1 MALFDTS
8 KDLIEFLGLKLIFTK
23 PDIFVYSKSLFRCHL
38 SPEKLLQA
46 TEETPEKGRIQ
57 LAFSLGKG
65 NPLLP
70 YPIPPTALEQ
80 SCAFTSSSLPGT

>member
-1 MALFDTS
+1 MALFDAS
-8 KDLIEFLGLKLIFTK
+8 KDLIEFLDLKLVFTK

-46 TEETPEKGRIQ
+46 TEETPEKGRLQ

-80 SCAFTSSSLPGT
+80 SRAFTSSSLPGT